1 MDKPSTIDP
10 SRPDE
15 RGHESSDALRHSE
28 ERFRL
33 LVESSPNALIMA
45 DRGGAIK
52 LVNRQAEVLFGY
64 DRTELIGMS
73 VDMLLPEPLRR
84 SHPALRGEFFE
95 EPTQR
100 HMGVGRDL
108 YARRKDGF
116 EVPVEIG
123 LTPVLMPEGL
133 FVLATVTDITQRKLA
148 EEALR
153 QSEERF
159 RTLAEAV
166 PQIVWSATAEGIID
180 YTNRRWHEYTGLATD
195 SPERWDWARV
205 VHPDDLAAAREVWHR
220 VLPAGEPTETEHRLR
235 RADGA
240 YRWHLHR
247 WWPLRRADGQVLK
260 WVGTA
265 TDVDDLKRAQVH
277 LEHLAK
283 ELRRS
288 NRDLEQFASMVSHDL
303 QQPLVVIS
311 GYLKLL
317 KRKAGAQID
326 GETREYLDI
335 ASESAQHMQDMIRG
349 MLDYARVGRSEKPL
363 ESVDLENVLDKVLHT
378 LHDEIKQS
386 STTLTHDRL
395 PSVWGDQM
403 QLELVLQNLL
413 GNAIKFRSTDR
424 KPTIH
429 VGVRREADRWLI
441 CVQDNGIGI
450 DADHNERIFEVF
462 QQSHA
467 EGKYPGA
474 GLGLAICKKIVE
486 RHGGRIWANSKPGEG
501 STFYF
506 TIADRPARQMA
517 GLGFE

>member
-1 MDKPSTIDP
+1 MEEPSTIDP
-10 SRPDE
+10 LKRDAEHQGSP
-15 RGHESSDALRHSE
+15 DALYHSE

-45 DRGGAIK
+45 DCDGVIR
-52 LVNRQAEVLFGY
+52 LVNRQTEILFGY
-64 DRTELIGMS
+64 AREELIGLS
-73 VDMLLPEPLRR
+73 VDLLLPEPLRGQHAAMR
-84 SHPALRGEFFE
+84 SEFLE
-95 EPTQR
+95 KPSER

-108 YARRKDGF
+108 FAQRKDGS

-123 LTPVLMPEGL
+123 LTPVNAPKGL
-133 FVLATVTDITQRKLA
+133 FVLATVTDITRRKQA

-159 RTLAEAV
+159 RTLAEAL

-180 YTNRRWHEYTGLATD
+180 YANRRWHEYTALAPD
-195 SPERWDWARV
+195 APELWDWERA
-205 VHPDDLAAAREVWHR
+205 VHPGDLAAARRIWR
-220 VLPAGEPTETEHRLR
+220 QGLAAGEPTHAEHRLR
-235 RADGA
+235 KADGA

-247 WWPLRRADGQVLK
+247 WWPLRNADGRITR

-265 TDVDDLKRAQVH
+265 TDIDDLKRAQVD
-277 LEHLAK
+277 LEHLAE

-317 KRKAGAQID
+317 KRKAGEQLD
-326 GETREYLDI
+326 TETQEFVDI
-335 ASESAQHMQDMIRG
+335 AFESAQHMQDMIRG
-349 MLDYARVGRSEKPL
+349 MLDYARVGRSDKPL
-363 ESVDLENVLDKVLHT
+363 ASTDLENVLEKVLHT
-378 LHDEIKQS
+378 LRDEIRQS
-386 STTLTHDRL
+386 STSVTHDRL
-395 PSVWGDQM
+395 PAVWGDQM
-403 QLELVLQNLL
+403 QLEQVLQNLL
-413 GNAIKFRSTDR
+413 GNAIKFRSVDR
-424 KPTIH
+424 QSTIH
-429 VGVRREADRWLI
+429 VGVRREAEGWLI
-441 CVQDNGIGI
+441 SLQDNGIGI
-450 DADHNERIFEVF
+450 DADHKERIFEVF

-486 RHGGRIWANSKPGEG
+486 RHGGRIWVNSEPGQG

-517 GLGFE
+517 SFQFE